1 VLDEDVAAMV
11 RGLATT
17 LIGYIET
24 NTCAH
29 RALENMVR
37 KTPVLPSN

>member
-1 VLDEDVAAMV
+1 MLDEDVAAMV

-24 NTCAH
+24 HTCAH
-29 RALENMVR
+29 MALENMVR
-37 KTPVLPSN
+37 ETPALQSN